1 MELCQCDRWVEGLHL
16 DTELAGVFILQLLH
30 MASHTIPQTQ
40 SHTTRAS
47 ANSVTRSTQRSL
59 SAHKNDGRL
68 VRSQRV
74 QGGAATAEMQSGPS
88 SNAQPAASS
97 AGQSQRLPANSGAQV
112 IIDILVVFIVC

>member
-1 MELCQCDRWVEGLHL
+1 MELCRRDRWVEGLHL

-40 SHTTRAS
+40 SHMTPTS
-47 ANSVTRSTQRSL
+47 ANSVTHSTQTSL
-59 SAHKNDGRL
+59 SAHRSDGRL
-68 VRSQRV
+68 VQSQRV

-88 SNAQPAASS
+88 PNAQPSASS

>member
-1 MELCQCDRWVEGLHL
+1 MIGGLRAYYL
-16 DTELAGVFILQLLH
+16 DTELAGVFILQLSH
-30 MASHTIPQTQ
+30 MASHTLPQMQ
-40 SHTTRAS
+40 SHTMRAS
-47 ANSVTRSTQRSL
+47 ANSVTHSTQRSL

-68 VRSQRV
+68 VQSQRV

-97 AGQSQRLPANSGAQV
+97 AGQSQRLSANSGAQV